1 MSTIP
6 TAISSMQSNAAAT
19 SASSTQSLASASST
33 NALANQGTFLQLLVA
48 QLKYQ
53 DPENP
58 ASGTEFVT
66 QLAQF
71 ASLEQETESR
81 TDLDSILQTLQAAA
95 AASTSSG
102 SSTGSGST
110 SSSSGASQSS
120 SSPGPAPAPSTN
132 QV

>member
-95 AASTSSG
+95 AAST
-102 SSTGSGST
+102 GSGST